1 MDELDLYP
9 RINPLQAIRN
19 GVSFARS
26 EWRRIVVYGLV
37 VVVVFGAAAYR
48 WVTTATP
55 MDRASAV
62 ELFRAQT
69 DGSGVGAAEGNG
81 ARSQQRPRIGSQR
94 ADGRAE
100 RNHSKTRPGKPS
112 IESASRPDGVKGN
125 AGRRQTSAGGG
136 QEQTFSLPREGVYS
150 WATDGYEQV
159 SGARRQ
165 FPKESQRIVTHEG
178 QRSWLVHH
186 YFSEEREI
194 WTNFHWGSG
203 GAEIERQ
210 RNKVTF
216 GPITNDSAID
226 FDPPMLVGPKDLEVG
241 YVWGGEWRGETYGDY
256 SSEIFE
262 HKTLDIGGERVEV
275 WGVAYEINLH
285 GKQEGR
291 VVAKV
296 WLAPDHGLTVREYYK
311 QDIESSGARYQ
322 AEWTMQL
329 KSLEPQQ

>member
-9 RINPLQAIRN
+9 RLNPVQAI
-19 GVSFARS
+19 GDGLSFVRA
-26 EWRRIVVYGLV
+26 EWKKIIAYGLV
-37 VVVVFGAAAYR
+37 VAVVFGAAAYR

-55 MDRASAV
+55 MDQARAV
-62 ELFRAQT
+62 ELFRAET
-69 DGSGVGAAEGNG
+69 AGSSDEEAERSG
-81 ARSQQRPRIGSQR
+81 ARSSQRSRIGTK
-94 ADGRAE
+94 RAE
-100 RNHSKTRPGKPS
+100 RTATKGSTARAGKTS
-112 IESASRPDGVKGN
+112 VATASRPGDGKATTGQRG
-125 AGRRQTSAGGG
+125 AAAGG

-150 WATDGYEQV
+150 WTTDGYEQV

-194 WTNFHWGSG
+194 WTNFLWGSR
-203 GAEIERQ
+203 GAEVERQ

-241 YVWGGEWRGETYGDY
+241 YTWAGRWGGETYGDY
-256 SSEIFE
+256 SSEVIE
-262 HKTLDIGGERVEV
+262 HRTLDIGGDRVEV
-275 WGVAYEINLH
+275 WGFAYEINLH

-291 VVAKV
+291 VEAKV
-296 WLAPDHGLTVREYYK
+296 WLAPEHSLTVREYYK

-329 KSLEPQQ
+329 KSLEPRQ